1 MTWYLFHCKNL
12 ECDTFFEVEGSMKK
26 PPKRRKCPVCNKFGK
41 REFTPPAIK
50 TLKILRAK
58 SERYAKYGMDKAEAN
73 EFLNTELKYSKERQ
87 KTGWQH
93 YKRVDPNVENM
104 IKSGA
109 IKKLTPE
116 QAEKKKQTMIDMTKE
131 ARKRVPPSPHPQ
143 TI

>member
-1 MTWYLFHCKNL
+1 
-12 ECDTFFEVEGSMKK
+12 
-26 PPKRRKCPVCNKFGK
+26 
-41 REFTPPAIK
+41 
-50 TLKILRAK
+50 
-58 SERYAKYGMDKAEAN
+58 
-73 EFLNTELKYSKERQ
+73 
-87 KTGWQH
+87 
-93 YKRVDPNVENM
+93 M